1 MYRPLRERAL
11 CERQWRPWQLFSV
24 TCSVSVKSFLWLEL
38 DWRGLQAKMLAT
50 VIHMHA
56 IQVFVVSLLFQ
67 QNSVRIVG
75 TFDISGL
82 FPETSSIHH
91 PWNPDTC
98 SFPFSSP
105 FLPPVFFLFSSSS
118 SLPCLLLWLLSFFF
132 LKQPEKKK
140 SNVWGKWHTG
150 NELTA
155 NMQRKIYC
163 YEMLWDI
170 KHINLLVWLYKDPSL
185 APFTYLLLRRCC

>member
-11 CERQWRPWQLFSV
+11 CERQWRPWQSFSV

-50 VIHMHA
+50 MIHMHA

-82 FPETSSIHH
+82 FPVTSSIHH

-98 SFPFSSP
+98 SFPFSFP
-105 FLPPVFFLFSSSS
+105 FLPPVFFSSS

-132 LKQPEKKK
+132 LKQPEKKIQCLRK
-140 SNVWGKWHTG
+140 MTYWKWVDCQYA
-150 NELTA
+150 EEDLL
-155 NMQRKIYC
+155 
-163 YEMLWDI
+163 LWDAMR
-170 KHINLLVWLYKDPSL
+170 HQ
-185 APFTYLLLRRCC
+185 TY